1 MVGVDIEIKELSKF
15 ITNLKISKNSKV
27 FMMDKSLNII
37 AFPNVNMIQFNNEE
51 QTSKLKN
58 LNEIDVSSVNATFT
72 TVEGGAILRED
83 IAVQNQA
90 VSNHIL
96 NNAPKSKNGYFIV
109 PKIIE

>member
-1 MVGVDIEIKELSKF
+1 MQIDDKLITKLSKLSSLQ
-15 ITNLKISKNSKV
+15 IDGEKKENLKSELADI
-27 FMMDKSLNII
+27 
-37 AFPNVNMIQFNNEE
+37 VNFVE
-51 QTSKLKN
+51 N

-83 IAVQNQA
+83 VAVRNQA

-96 NNAPKSKNGYFIV
+96 NHSPKSENGYFIV